1 MKVTYTIFFANEI
14 LFLKQ
19 FYFERNQVNII
30 VFRKEGKMSTLPEI
44 VFEIVRWIGY
54 AAR

>member
-19 FYFERNQVNII
+19 VNQVNII
-30 VFRKEGKMSTLPEI
+30 VFRKEGKMSTLSEI